1 MFILKI
7 CIIFAADKFNVQ
19 INSKMKHE
27 LKEVV
32 AVVNNKGGVGKT
44 TTVQSLA
51 KAIVRRH
58 PKYRVLCID
67 LDPQG
72 NLSTLLGFDGNGR
85 TMMDALKEYSPLEDN
100 SGRVPVYKSQDGIFY
115 APASPLLQEA
125 DNVINHQMQPMQV
138 LYGCFGAVV
147 DDHTDESLGY
157 VNDSF
162 EYVLIDCPPALSRT
176 TYNAMAVAD
185 SLLIPVQMEGLSV
198 NGLGSILVEMTRVK
212 KTVNKELEIKG
223 IVPVMVDMRGNIT
236 KGFLDYLPKT
246 YGDYVTK
253 TFIHRSLKVNE
264 AQSRCL
270 DIFDYAPKSPAAVDY
285 ECLEKEIF
293 K

>member
-1 MFILKI
+1 MPTEIITFKI
-7 CIIFAADKFNVQ
+7 IR
-19 INSKMKHE
+19 MKHE

-51 KAIVRRH
+51 KAIVLRH

-72 NLSTLLGFDGNGR
+72 NLSTLFGFDGNGR
-85 TMMDALKEYSPLEDN
+85 TMMDALKEYSPLEEN
-100 SGRVPVYKSQDGIFY
+100 TGRVPVYQGQEGIYY

-138 LYGCFGAVV
+138 LFGCFGASI
-147 DDHTDESLGY
+147 DDHTDAGLSY

-212 KTVNKELEIKG
+212 KTVNKDLEIKG

-236 KGFLDYLPKT
+236 KGFLDYLPQQ

-264 AQSRCL
+264 AQSQCQ

-285 ECLEKEIF
+285 AALEKEIF